1 MIIRAQAADHLF
13 EPRRVFSL
21 LVIYRWMSLI
31 PPLIWLLLLK
41 GGLRDAPP
49 APVLLALFGFG
60 IAAFLNVLIT
70 RFSDDLNRALLD
82 HPRLLLVDL
91 LLVAVLIAGSE
102 GWRTPYYLYALSP
115 LLAGAFFFR
124 LRGALAAGAAF
135 IVLYLVAVAA
145 AAQINDQPVN
155 WLIVAMVSVGALLL
169 SLTFGFTSEL
179 IRKVRLAGEELAG
192 AHRDLQVIHDLTLSL
207 QSASDVNEVQE
218 RILTAVT
225 EELGFPQAVVA
236 LVDEDEQAITSWM
249 GRGRSGFLDS
259 FLPHS
264 ARLPLRVDGGAV
276 SQVLLQGQAQLA
288 AGPPLTNDDGIDP
301 FLVMKSAHIF
311 PLMLRE
317 HSVGVLIVDAED
329 GREDTAHF
337 HSLQAIANQAAVSL
351 GATMMC
357 IDRAQRLA
365 VQEER
370 IRIARDIHDTVS
382 QSLFGIVFTLD
393 GCLKL
398 LDEQP
403 DVVALELRRVLKVA
417 EETRAEV
424 RRSILDIWPSE
435 MTAGSF
441 VADLQKFAADICQ
454 VGDLRMDFDVAGD
467 FTLLSPLVRRS
478 LYRISQEAL
487 ANVAHHAQA
496 SQVDVRLEILPG
508 RAMLKVRDDGCGF
521 EPEKVLRREYGR
533 DHFGLWGMQERA
545 RSLDGVCEID
555 SSPGSGTT
563 IVVELPLV

>member
-21 LVIYRWMSLI
+21 LVVYRWISLV
-31 PPLIWLLLLK
+31 PPLVFWILSFADDQIQPAQTLALVVALLLNIFIT
-41 GGLRDAPP
+41 
-49 APVLLALFGFG
+49 LFHDS
-60 IAAFLNVLIT
+60 LNQ
-70 RFSDDLNRALLD
+70 ALLD
-82 HPRLLLVDL
+82 RPWLLAIDM
-91 LLVAVLIAGSE
+91 LLVAGLMAVSG
-102 GWRTPYYLYALSP
+102 GWRTPYYLYALGP
-115 LLAGAFFFR
+115 LLAAAFFFR
-124 LRGALAAGAAF
+124 SRGALAAGFTFVAF
-135 IVLYLVAVAA
+135 YLLAVVIAE
-145 AAQINDQPVN
+145 QINDEAVN
-155 WLIVAMVSVGALLL
+155 WLTVVMVSVGAFLL

-179 IRKVRLAGEELAG
+179 IRRVRLAGEELAG
-192 AHRDLQVIHDLTLSL
+192 AHRDLEVIHDLTLSL
-207 QSASDVNEVQE
+207 QSAADVNEVQE

-236 LVDEDEQAITSWM
+236 LVDEEEQVITSWM
-249 GRGRSGFLDS
+249 GRSRSGHLHNG
-259 FLPHS
+259 LPHS
-264 ARLPLRVDGGAV
+264 ARLPLRVDGGV
-276 SQVLLQGQAQLA
+276 ICQVLLEGQAHLA
-288 AGPPLTNDDGIDP
+288 AVPPLTQDTAIDP
-301 FLVMKSAHIF
+301 HLMMNSAHIF

-317 HSVGVLIVDAED
+317 HSVGILMVDADD

-370 IRIARDIHDTVS
+370 VRIARDIHDTVS

-398 LDEQP
+398 LDDQP

-424 RRSILDIWPSE
+424 RKSILDIWPSE
-435 MTAGSF
+435 MTADTY

-454 VGDLRMDFDVAGD
+454 VGDLQMAFNVEGD
-467 FTLLSPLVRRS
+467 FSLLSPLVRRS

-496 SQVDVRLEILPG
+496 SRVDVCLTISSG
-508 RAMLKVRDDGCGF
+508 RAMLSIRDDGCGF
-521 EPEKVLRREYGR
+521 EPDKALRREYGR

-545 RSLDGVCEID
+545 RSLDGVCEIH
-555 SSPGSGTT
+555 SSPGSGTS
-563 IVVELPLV
+563 IMVELPLV